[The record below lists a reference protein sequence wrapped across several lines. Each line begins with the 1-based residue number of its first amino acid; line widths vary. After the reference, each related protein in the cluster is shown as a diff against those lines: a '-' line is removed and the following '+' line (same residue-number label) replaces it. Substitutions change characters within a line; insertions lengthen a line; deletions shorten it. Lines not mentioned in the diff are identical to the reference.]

1 MGARIWSRT
10 NTTPEKSNGLIRLS
24 PCWTLLT
31 TMPIAM
37 ANTAGRTPLSPTSSH
52 QTAARPGLAF
62 SRTEKN
68 FHSLRSCRR
77 CIIRECTG
85 TMADA
90 SGAGGIIPATATAVK
105 RFGMGQWGAFLFL
118 FPPCCSWVRLSATRV
133 AIKKAPTVS
142 AFGVFPSLRG
152 DSYLNKPPL
161 RFGDDDEYRRVFEK
175 VR

>member
-1 MGARIWSRT
+1 
-10 NTTPEKSNGLIRLS
+10 
-24 PCWTLLT
+24 
-31 TMPIAM
+31 
-37 ANTAGRTPLSPTSSH
+37 
-52 QTAARPGLAF
+52 
-62 SRTEKN
+62 
-68 FHSLRSCRR
+68 
-77 CIIRECTG
+77 
-85 TMADA
+85 MADA

-175 VR
+175 VRIQMRVGIAKWNWLQAAPTCFRNTGLSAARNAGTENQPETP